1 MIGEEFPPDVRSFPK
16 ECQLP
21 KLENIDQAKE
31 YICNV
36 RQKNKYAAEAYS
48 FNITDTTGILSDML
62 IGSIPEAKKGV
73 TGRHILGIMME
84 IEKHSKAYNLS
95 LIGHCTDS
103 ANNSLNAL
111 IKLGTP
117 KTYKNL
123 HLNKDIKFIGLN
135 MKGFV
140 FHAPILRKSYPS
152 IAYPCWD
159 HSGRTSLRNLM
170 NENIKIVAEVLP
182 ESADGIKR
190 YSIATVQDL
199 KALKAK
205 QPNVKF
211 RYANITSH
219 VRQNCD
225 ATYKA

>member
-1 MIGEEFPPDVRSFPK
+1 
-16 ECQLP
+16 
-21 KLENIDQAKE
+21 
-31 YICNV
+31 
-36 RQKNKYAAEAYS
+36 
-48 FNITDTTGILSDML
+48 ML
-62 IGSIPEAKKGV
+62 IGSIPKKGV
-73 TGRHILGIMME
+73 TGQHIFGIMME

-135 MKGFV
+135 MKEFV

-170 NENIKIVAEVLP
+170 NENVKIVAEVLP

-190 YSIATVQDL
+190 YSIATVQNL
-199 KALKAK
+199 KALNA
-205 QPNVKF
+205 
-211 RYANITSH
+211 
-219 VRQNCD
+219 
-225 ATYKA
+225 